1 MSESANVFD
10 YLFRPELF
18 SQIFDGE
25 DVVSFL
31 DRTVKETAFYQK
43 IIDYCSSVL
52 AAALVLWGLFYF
64 VKALWDL
71 TRGQESWDEFFVFI
85 VRKSIPVIL
94 LLLFVLPVN
103 LGSFSTGGQPFALY
117 VFDEGAKGAFKEIPQ
132 MFFGNSPIEAMP
144 VVLVKNFASDAWE
157 RIQRIVNE
165 ETLEVYDTTP
175 TEAYITN
182 TEAKFDF
189 HSSHIGKFIF
199 ELSQLFLRVM
209 FKFGAFILVL
219 GVQFVYLAQLVV
231 IKLKFIFFAP
241 LFYLSAIFLLIDK
254 YRDIFYDNFKTL
266 FAWMLQPT
274 FLILATYAGLLVG
287 IYVMLLF
294 VEDSFITNMFN
305 MFFTIGYADTP
316 QEGVPFISA
325 RWWANFIKN
334 VFIMLIYFIAF
345 LLFAGMFLKLAWS
358 VPKMIVDNVMSGLS
372 RVVSSAFRSL
382 D

>member
-10 YLFRPELF
+10 YLFKPELF

-25 DVVSFL
+25 DVISFL
-31 DRTVKETAFYQK
+31 DRTVKGASFYQK
-43 IIDYCSSVL
+43 IIEYCSTIVAS
-52 AAALVLWGLFYF
+52 ALVVWGLFYF

-132 MFFGNSPIEAMP
+132 MFFGDSPIEAMP
-144 VVLVKNFASDAWE
+144 VVLVKDFASDAWE
-157 RIQRIVNE
+157 RVQRIVNE
-165 ETLEVYDTTP
+165 ETLEVSDTTP
-175 TEAYITN
+175 TEAYIVN
-182 TEAKFDF
+182 TETKFDF
-189 HSSHIGKFIF
+189 DSSHIGKFVF

-254 YRDIFYDNFKTL
+254 YRDVFYDNFKTL

-305 MFFTIGYADTP
+305 MFFTIGYADMP
-316 QEGVPFISA
+316 QEGVPFVSA

-334 VFIMLIYFIAF
+334 VFIILIYFIAF

>member
-18 SQIFDGE
+18 SQIFGGE

-31 DRTVKETAFYQK
+31 DRTVKGASFYQK
-43 IIDYCSSVL
+43 IIGYCSTIVAS
-52 AAALVLWGLFYF
+52 ALVVWGLFYF

-132 MFFGNSPIEAMP
+132 MFFGDSPIEAMP
-144 VVLVKNFASDAWE
+144 VVLIKNFASDAWE

-175 TEAYITN
+175 TEAYIAN

-199 ELSQLFLRVM
+199 EFSQLFLRVM

-254 YRDIFYDNFKTL
+254 YKDIFYDNFKTL

-305 MFFTIGYADTP
+305 MFFTIGYADMP

-325 RWWANFIKN
+325 QWWANFIKN

-345 LLFAGMFLKLAWS
+345 LLFAGMFLKMAWS
-358 VPKMIVDNVMSGLS
+358 VPKTIVDNVMSGLS

>member
-18 SQIFDGE
+18 SQIFGGE

-31 DRTVKETAFYQK
+31 DRTVKGASFYQK
-43 IIDYCSSVL
+43 IIGYCSTIVAS
-52 AAALVLWGLFYF
+52 ALVVWGLFYF

-132 MFFGNSPIEAMP
+132 MFFGDSPIEAMP

-175 TEAYITN
+175 TEAYIAN

-199 ELSQLFLRVM
+199 EFSQLFLRVM

-254 YRDIFYDNFKTL
+254 YKDIFYDNFKTL

-305 MFFTIGYADTP
+305 MFFTIGYADMP

-325 RWWANFIKN
+325 QWWANFIKN

-345 LLFAGMFLKLAWS
+345 LLFAGMFLKMAWS
-358 VPKMIVDNVMSGLS
+358 VPKTIVDNVMSGLS